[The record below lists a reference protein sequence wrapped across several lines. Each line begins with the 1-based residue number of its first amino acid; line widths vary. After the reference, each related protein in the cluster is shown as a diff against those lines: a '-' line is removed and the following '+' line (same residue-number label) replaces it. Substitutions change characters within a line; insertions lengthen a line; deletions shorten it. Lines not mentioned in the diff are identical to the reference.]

1 MAFNIQ
7 ANIGADGSGFF
18 RELNR
23 VKAAANN
30 MGGSLV
36 AGFGVPLGAAAA
48 AGAITLLARKTLE
61 YGGHLTDLESQLGV
75 STDALQELDYA
86 ASKNGASLEDVTSAL
101 QKLGVARAEALEMGG
116 PKLDSFRALGISA
129 EQLKSARLE
138 DLFKA
143 IGRSVRDSSDVQLV
157 LADSIELMGKSSGKL
172 LPAMRADL
180 ELAAEEARRMG
191 LVIDNEVL
199 QKLDEMGDKADAT
212 GKRLLA
218 AFAPFITFVME
229 GVDTMLDGFSTFG
242 SFAARWG
249 EMIGKISAGVPIR
262 QAIDEK
268 DAGIKADLDA
278 IAARQDARRASRA
291 TAPTGGD
298 GLRFRGEG
306 RAAGSAAKEAEK
318 ILSLREKIE
327 KMDRDALPIAERRKA
342 VEEEIARLKQEQADL
357 AANGLDEVRQL
368 EIEVKTRELQKEV
381 EKGGKTEASKFND
394 DSLSKRGLFVG
405 GAPSSVTVA
414 PLTGQQASREFSRI
428 VESVQRAIAAI
439 DRNGSATTQAV
450 RDVL

>member
-306 RAAGSAAKEAEK
+306 RAAGSAAK
-318 ILSLREKIE
+318 
-327 KMDRDALPIAERRKA
+327 
-342 VEEEIARLKQEQADL
+342 
-357 AANGLDEVRQL
+357 
-368 EIEVKTRELQKEV
+368 
-381 EKGGKTEASKFND
+381 
-394 DSLSKRGLFVG
+394 
-405 GAPSSVTVA
+405 
-414 PLTGQQASREFSRI
+414 
-428 VESVQRAIAAI
+428 
-439 DRNGSATTQAV
+439 
-450 RDVL
+450 